1 MNDWIGIVMV
11 LIATSACGFLIG
23 YYFGAYHGGNKKNM

>member
-11 LIATSACGFLIG
+11 LIVTTVCGFLIG
-23 YYFGAYHGGNKKNM
+23 YYFGAYHGDKKNM

>member
-23 YYFGAYHGGNKKNM
+23 YYFGVYHGGDKKNM